1 MPCGWFVRGV
11 GAAQQPQRAAPHT
24 GVPEIGAALCD
35 CYADAVEGA
44 QGQFEYRMPDINGRL
59 PNCDGGSSV
68 GCVAFI
74 CQIGLQSSFY
84 KRCQLFY
91 L

>member
-1 MPCGWFVRGV
+1 MPFGWFVRGV

-35 CYADAVEGA
+35 CCADAVAGA
-44 QGQFEYRMPDINGRL
+44 RGQFEYRMQDVNAWL
-59 PNCDGGSSV
+59 TDCDGRNNV
-68 GCVAFI
+68 GCVALI
-74 CQIGLQSSFY
+74 CQIGLQPLFY